1 MTSARF
7 ALVRRPG
14 LLTAGALSLA
24 LAGALTQQ
32 LLPTA
37 ASAAPAE
44 APRVRAA
51 AAQGPTVIEPSPE
64 SPVTVVVPEEVPDE
78 ALADEPAATEPS
90 APPAPPAEAAP
101 AAPKRTP
108 VAKPVTPRPAPK
120 KKTAP
125 ATTEARPASGDDVCS
140 GTGWQQKRGA
150 RALASLRYPTPSGV
164 TVAFQGGRSGYLGL
178 TYPARRHVDMF
189 VRSCSAESASLLR
202 HVMAHEMGHA
212 YDAAHMTASSRAAY
226 LAARGIPA
234 GTPWFGCAYCTDFA
248 TPAGDFAETYS
259 QWQRG
264 SSDNRSRLA
273 GAASGA
279 TLARLGATF
288 FSR

>member
-7 ALVRRPG
+7 DLVRRPG

-24 LAGALTQQ
+24 LAGVLTQQ
-32 LLPTA
+32 MLPTA
-37 ASAAPAE
+37 ASAE

-51 AAQGPTVIEPSPE
+51 AAQDPTVVEPLPE
-64 SPVTVVVPEEVPDE
+64 APVTVVVPEDVPDE
-78 ALADEPAATEPS
+78 ALTDEPA
-90 APPAPPAEAAP
+90 APPAPPVEAAP
-101 AAPKRTP
+101 APTPKP

-120 KKTAP
+120 KKAAP
-125 ATTEARPASGDDVCS
+125 AEQPASGGDVCTGS
-140 GTGWQQKRGA
+140 GWQQKRGA

-164 TVAFQGGRSGYLGL
+164 SVAFLGSRSGYLGL

-189 VRSCSAESASLLR
+189 VRSCSSESAALLR

-212 YDAAHMTASSRAAY
+212 YDAAHMTSASRAAY

-273 GAASGA
+273 PPASAAA
-279 TLARLGATF
+279 LARLGATF